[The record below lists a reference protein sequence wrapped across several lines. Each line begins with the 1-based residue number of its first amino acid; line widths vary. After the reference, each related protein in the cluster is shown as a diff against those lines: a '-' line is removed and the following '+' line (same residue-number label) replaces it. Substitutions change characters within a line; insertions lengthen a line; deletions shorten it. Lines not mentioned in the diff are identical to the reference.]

1 MYPYSVGFDFGNS
14 DTCVVLMGLDKD
26 SRSLSIPSE
35 TSLGELK
42 RLQSLGI
49 KIKTTDY
56 IYRDENTELF
66 VGDLAISQGRDS
78 FSARGDVSRYYSDTA
93 IHLLLTTTAA
103 LTPYESEIAINMVTG
118 VPVDT
123 YIGNPEIRRTVRNTL
138 SGSYNFSLNGVD
150 RCTHIA
156 VKSVVMEGA
165 GAMVKYGL
173 NGKVRQGVIDIGGK
187 TTDLFVSNG
196 QEPISSL
203 CKSIPIGVE
212 NAYDQLNAQF
222 ESLYRRP
229 LDRSELRDIMYA
241 FINGKKPGP
250 IYADGSLIPNVSD
263 LARKATNKVGTEIAA
278 YIAAYWRD
286 NLAGKVASSFARVL
300 LIGGG
305 SYYYKAPIQRQIA
318 NVSLPDKPEMA
329 NAAGYC
335 DVACAFTMKELEIG
349 A

>member
-14 DTCVVLMGLDKD
+14 DTCVVLMGLDKAAK
-26 SRSLSIPSE
+26 SLSIPSE
-35 TSLGELK
+35 TALGDRE
-42 RLQSLGI
+42 RLQALEI
-49 KIKTTDY
+49 KIKPTDY

-66 VGDLAISQGRDS
+66 VGDLAITQGGDT
-78 FSARGDVSRYYSDTA
+78 FSARGDVSRYHSDIA
-93 IHLLLTTTAA
+93 LHLLLTTTAA
-103 LTPYESEIAINMVTG
+103 LTPNESEIAINVVTG

-123 YIGNPEIRRTVRNTL
+123 FIGNTAIRRTVKNEL
-138 SGSYNFSLNGVD
+138 SGSYNFSLNDVD
-150 RCTHIA
+150 RCTHVTI
-156 VKSVVMEGA
+156 KSVVMEGA

-222 ESLYRRP
+222 ESLYHRP
-229 LDRSELRDIMYA
+229 LDRSELRDIMYS
-241 FINGKKPGP
+241 FIGGKKPKP
-250 IYADGSLIPNVSD
+250 IYANGVLVTGVTD
-263 LARKATNKVGTEIAA
+263 LARNATNKVGIEIASN
-278 YIAAYWRD
+278 IAAYWRD
-286 NLAGKVASSFARVL
+286 NLAGRVASSLARIL

-305 SYYYKAPIQRQIA
+305 SYYYKDPIQRHIP
-318 NVSLPDKPEMA
+318 NVSVPGKPEMA

-335 DVACAFTMKELEIG
+335 DLAYAFTTKELDMS